1 MAKIDVEITSQRED
15 GDWTWRAVG
24 AREPKGTVEAS
35 LLPDDLTIG
44 TQFSVETEHFLDG
57 IVVTKVFDKK
67 QESEKGETLEIL
79 GSGKQAKLV
88 TTQLAKSK
96 KGGKTSKRSP
106 SANSRTSERN
116 KSKKRVVK
124 TDTPPSANSRTS
136 ERNKSKKR
144 VVKAD
149 APPSAKTRKTQNEK
163 KKIDHKFPKSKR
175 LKAKRRHRN
184 EVIKNLPD
192 EMKRVAEILVQKGIP
207 GLRDSI
213 KAQNEVANK
222 AGEPEIPEELLL
234 KLAEHVYSDLRTAEW
249 LDRADGALR
258 GIETVDLR
266 DIRSV
271 IVASENVQ
279 KNDEV
284 RLLAEKLKEGFNKR
298 VDTDQKNWLKE
309 VISTLKEG
317 RVVRALR
324 LSSRPPKAGYPL
336 PEDLLNSLTEATNN
350 ALSADVTQSRWG
362 TIAEA
367 AAFSPVHDRV
377 VPVGAPENPNEEL
390 LKIIRR
396 ISSKAPSIVSAF
408 DVSAVKK

>member
-35 LLPDDLTIG
+35 LLPDDLSVG

-67 QESEKGETLEIL
+67 QDSEKGETLEIL
-79 GSGKQAKLV
+79 GSGKEADLV
-88 TTQLAKSK
+88 TTQLGKSK
-96 KGGKTSKRSP
+96 KGKKPSKRSP
-106 SANSRTSERN
+106 SSKSRTDERN
-116 KSKKRVVK
+116 KNKKDFVK
-124 TDTPPSANSRTS
+124 KDKKPSAAQR
-136 ERNKSKKR
+136 
-144 VVKAD
+144 
-149 APPSAKTRKTQNEK
+149 KTRNETKKT
-163 KKIDHKFPKSKR
+163 DHKFPKSKR

-184 EVIKNLPD
+184 EAIKNLPD
-192 EMKRVAEILVQKGIP
+192 DMKRVGEILLHKGIP

-213 KAQNEVANK
+213 NTQNESAKK
-222 AGEPEIPEELLL
+222 AGEPEIPEQLLL
-234 KLAEHVYSDLRTAEW
+234 KLAEQVYPDLRTAEW

-258 GIETVDLR
+258 GMETVDLR

-271 IVASENVQ
+271 IVASETVQ

-284 RLLAEKLKEGFNKR
+284 RSLAEKLKEGFNKR
-298 VDTDQKNWLKE
+298 VDSDQKKLRKE
-309 VISTLKEG
+309 VITTLKEG

-324 LSSRPPKAGYPL
+324 LSSRPPKAGFPL

-350 ALSADVTQSRWG
+350 ALSAEVTQSRWG

-377 VPVGAPENPNEEL
+377 IPVGVPKEPNEEL
-390 LKIIRR
+390 IKIIRR
-396 ISSKAPSIVSAF
+396 ISSKAPSIVNKF
-408 DVSAVKK
+408 DASVVKK

>member
-124 TDTPPSANSRTS
+124 TDT
-136 ERNKSKKR
+136 
-144 VVKAD
+144 
-149 APPSAKTRKTQNEK
+149 PPSAKTRKTQNEK

>member
-35 LLPDDLTIG
+35 LLPDDLSIG

-67 QESEKGETLEIL
+67 QESEKGKTLEIL
-79 GSGKQAKLV
+79 GSGKEADLV

-96 KGGKTSKRSP
+96 KGKKPSKRSP
-106 SANSRTSERN
+106 SPKSRTDERN
-116 KSKKRVVK
+116 KNKKDFVK
-124 TDTPPSANSRTS
+124 KDKKPSAIQR
-136 ERNKSKKR
+136 
-144 VVKAD
+144 
-149 APPSAKTRKTQNEK
+149 KTRNEK
-163 KKIDHKFPKSKR
+163 KKTDHKFPKSKR

-184 EVIKNLPD
+184 EAIKNLPD
-192 EMKRVAEILVQKGIP
+192 DMKRVGEILLHKGIP

-213 KAQNEVANK
+213 NAQNESAKK
-222 AGEPEIPEELLL
+222 AGEPEIPEQLLL
-234 KLAEHVYSDLRTAEW
+234 KLAEQVYPDLRTAEW

-258 GIETVDLR
+258 GMETVDLR

-271 IVASENVQ
+271 IVASETVQ

-284 RLLAEKLKEGFNKR
+284 RSLAEKLKEGFNKR
-298 VDTDQKNWLKE
+298 VDSDQKKWLKE
-309 VISTLKEG
+309 VITTLKEG

-324 LSSRPPKAGYPL
+324 LSSRPPKAGFPL

-350 ALSADVTQSRWG
+350 ALSAEVTQSRWG

-377 VPVGAPENPNEEL
+377 IPVGVPKDPNEEL

-396 ISSKAPSIVSAF
+396 ISSKAPSIVNKF
-408 DVSAVKK
+408 DTSAVKK

>member
-1 MAKIDVEITSQRED
+1 MAKIDVEITSQREN

-35 LLPDDLTIG
+35 LLPGDLVVG
-44 TQFSVETEHFLDG
+44 AKFSVETEHFLDG
-57 IVVTKVFDKK
+57 IVVTKVFDQK
-67 QESEKGETLEIL
+67 QATEKGETLEIL
-79 GSGKQAKLV
+79 GSGKQTDLV

-96 KGGKTSKRSP
+96 KGGKSLKRSP
-106 SANSRTSERN
+106 SSNSRSNERN
-116 KSKKRVVK
+116 KSNKSNKSNESNKSFVKK
-124 TDTPPSANSRTS
+124 DTPSSST
-136 ERNKSKKR
+136 KR
-144 VVKAD
+144 K
-149 APPSAKTRKTQNEK
+149 PRNEK
-163 KKIDHKFPKSKR
+163 KKNNSQFPKSKR
-175 LKAKRRHRN
+175 LKAKKHHRN
-184 EVIKNLPD
+184 EAVKNLPD
-192 EMKRVAEILVQKGIP
+192 DLKRVAEILLQKGIP

-213 KAQNEVANK
+213 SAQNEIAKK
-222 AGEPEIPEELLL
+222 AGEPEIPENLLL
-234 KLAEHVYSDLRTAEW
+234 KLAERVYPDLRTAEW

-258 GIETVDLR
+258 GIKTVDLR

-284 RLLAEKLKEGFNKR
+284 RSLAEKLKEGFNKR

-324 LSSRPPKAGYPL
+324 LSSRPPKAGFPL
-336 PEDLLNSLTEATNN
+336 PEDLLNSLTEATNE

-377 VPVGAPENPNEEL
+377 IPVGVPKNPNDEL

-396 ISSKAPSIVSAF
+396 ISSKAPSIANKF
-408 DVSAVKK
+408 DSSIVKQ

>member
-1 MAKIDVEITSQRED
+1 MAKIDVEITSQREN

-35 LLPDDLTIG
+35 LLPDNLSIG
-44 TQFSVETEHFLDG
+44 AKFSVETEYFLDG
-57 IVVTKVFDKK
+57 IVVTKVFDQK
-67 QESEKGETLEIL
+67 QVSEKGETLEIL
-79 GSGKQAKLV
+79 GSGKQMDLV

-96 KGGKTSKRSP
+96 KGRKSSKRSP
-106 SANSRTSERN
+106 SSNSRADERN
-116 KSKKRVVK
+116 KSNKSNKSNK
-124 TDTPPSANSRTS
+124 TFVEKDKASS
-136 ERNKSKKR
+136 SKKR
-144 VVKAD
+144 K
-149 APPSAKTRKTQNEK
+149 PRNERKNNDSQ
-163 KKIDHKFPKSKR
+163 FPKSKR
-175 LKAKRRHRN
+175 LKAKKHHRN
-184 EVIKNLPD
+184 EAVKNLPD
-192 EMKRVAEILVQKGIP
+192 DLKRLGEILLQKGIP

-213 KAQNEVANK
+213 STQNESAKK

-234 KLAEHVYSDLRTAEW
+234 KLAERVYPDLRTAEW

-258 GIETVDLR
+258 GIATVDLR

-279 KNDEV
+279 KNDVV
-284 RLLAEKLKEGFNKR
+284 RSLAEKLKEGFNKR
-298 VDTDQKNWLKE
+298 VDNDQKNWLKE

-324 LSSRPPKAGYPL
+324 LSSRPPKAGFPL
-336 PEDLLNSLTEATNN
+336 PEDLLNSLTEATNE

-367 AAFSPVHDRV
+367 AAFSPIHERV
-377 VPVGAPENPNEEL
+377 IPAGVPKNPNDEL

-396 ISSKAPSIVSAF
+396 ISSRAPSIANKF
-408 DVSAVKK
+408 DSSSIK

>member
-35 LLPDDLTIG
+35 LLPDDLSVG

-67 QESEKGETLEIL
+67 QDSEKGETLEIL
-79 GSGKQAKLV
+79 GSGKEADLV
-88 TTQLAKSK
+88 TTQLGKSK
-96 KGGKTSKRSP
+96 KGKKPSKRSP
-106 SANSRTSERN
+106 SSKSRTDERN
-116 KSKKRVVK
+116 KNKKDFVK
-124 TDTPPSANSRTS
+124 KDKKPSAIQR
-136 ERNKSKKR
+136 
-144 VVKAD
+144 
-149 APPSAKTRKTQNEK
+149 KTRNERKKT
-163 KKIDHKFPKSKR
+163 DHKFPKSKR

-184 EVIKNLPD
+184 EAIKNLPD
-192 EMKRVAEILVQKGIP
+192 DMKRVGEILLHKGIP

-213 KAQNEVANK
+213 NAQNESAKK
-222 AGEPEIPEELLL
+222 AGEPEIPEQLLL
-234 KLAEHVYSDLRTAEW
+234 KLAEQVYPDLRTAEW

-258 GIETVDLR
+258 GMETVDLR

-271 IVASENVQ
+271 IVASETVQ

-284 RLLAEKLKEGFNKR
+284 RSLAEKLKEGFNKR
-298 VDTDQKNWLKE
+298 VDSDQKKWLKE
-309 VISTLKEG
+309 VITTLKEG

-324 LSSRPPKAGYPL
+324 LSSRPPKAGFPL

-350 ALSADVTQSRWG
+350 ALSAEVTQSRWG

-367 AAFSPVHDRV
+367 AAFSPIHDRV
-377 VPVGAPENPNEEL
+377 VPEGVPKNPNEEL
-390 LKIIRR
+390 LKIIGR
-396 ISSKAPSIVSAF
+396 IASKAPSIAEKFNSSLV
-408 DVSAVKK
+408 